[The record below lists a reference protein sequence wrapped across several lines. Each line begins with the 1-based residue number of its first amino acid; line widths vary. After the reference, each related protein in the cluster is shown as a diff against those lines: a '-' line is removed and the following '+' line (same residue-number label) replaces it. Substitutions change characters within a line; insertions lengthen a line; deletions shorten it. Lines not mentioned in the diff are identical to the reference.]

1 MQHFYLNLFIL
12 SLSWFLYIIIIGF
25 NEDMIPEIKD
35 LILPEW
41 VSNSSEYNKRVHLEK
56 KKQR

>member
-1 MQHFYLNLFIL
+1 
-12 SLSWFLYIIIIGF
+12 
-25 NEDMIPEIKD
+25 MIPEIKD